1 MRTTAR
7 RGLAASIA
15 LVAALGAGTLTAC
28 SSGDSGG
35 SASPSASA
43 TTPSE
48 GAGMIGPVV
57 VEPGQ
62 AEATVSVGRMI
73 VFNVANPVETTITSS
88 DPAVLAVTPGSDDG
102 SAVFNPGGEALAAG
116 TAEVTLVDSV
126 TGEERVVTVTVTE

>member
-1 MRTTAR
+1 MRSTAR

-35 SASPSASA
+35 SASPTA
-43 TTPSE
+43 TSSQE
-48 GAGMIGPVV
+48 AGMIGPVI

-73 VFNVANPVETTITSS
+73 VFNVANPAETTITSS
-88 DPAVLAVTPGSDDG
+88 DPAILAVTPGGDDG
-102 SAVFNPGGEALAAG
+102 SAVFNPGGEALAEG
-116 TAEVTLVDSV
+116 SVEVTLVDSAA
-126 TGEERVVTVTVTE
+126 GAERVVTVTVTQ

>member
-43 TTPSE
+43 TTSE
-48 GAGMIGPVV
+48 GAGMIGPVI